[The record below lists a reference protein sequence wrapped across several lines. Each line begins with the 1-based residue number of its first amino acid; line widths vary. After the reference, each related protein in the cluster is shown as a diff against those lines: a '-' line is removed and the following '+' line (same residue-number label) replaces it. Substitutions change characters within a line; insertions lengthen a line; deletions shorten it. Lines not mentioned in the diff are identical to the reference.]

1 MKRKLFYMISKL
13 FNYLTEHVPW
23 NSARCRLDGHTY
35 QYSSCPYTQKT
46 YGDCTSCGH
55 RVLKDTQA
63 SIV

>member
-1 MKRKLFYMISKL
+1 MKRKLFYMLSKL

>member
-1 MKRKLFYMISKL
+1 MKRKLFYMLSKL
-13 FNYLTEHVPW
+13 FNYLTEHVSW
-23 NSARCRLDGHTY
+23 NSSGCRLDGHTY

>member
-1 MKRKLFYMISKL
+1 MKKKLFYMLSKL

-23 NSARCRLDGHTY
+23 NSAGCRLDGHTY

>member
-1 MKRKLFYMISKL
+1 MLSKL

-23 NSARCRLDGHTY
+23 NSAKCRLDGHTY